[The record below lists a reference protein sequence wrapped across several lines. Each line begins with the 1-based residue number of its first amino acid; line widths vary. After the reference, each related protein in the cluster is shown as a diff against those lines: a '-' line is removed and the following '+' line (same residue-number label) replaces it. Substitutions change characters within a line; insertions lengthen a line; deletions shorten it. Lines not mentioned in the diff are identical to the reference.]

1 VDGGARAPEGGPEGV
16 DPLILE
22 FLPFLG
28 LSCLIILH
36 KKRGDEPQRWALE
49 IMGLDFNSGWHFQV
63 FQQSRLW

>member
-1 VDGGARAPEGGPEGV
+1 MSNAERVKLLVPQSLANYDRLGRPSYHMKSLTKEKGPEGV

-36 KKRGDEPQRWALE
+36 KKRGDEP
-49 IMGLDFNSGWHFQV
+49 
-63 FQQSRLW
+63 